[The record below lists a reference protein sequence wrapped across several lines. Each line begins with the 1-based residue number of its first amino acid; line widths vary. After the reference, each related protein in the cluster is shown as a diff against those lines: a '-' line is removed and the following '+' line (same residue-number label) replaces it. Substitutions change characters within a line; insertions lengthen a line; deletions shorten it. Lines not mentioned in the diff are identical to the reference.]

1 MPVADYAPEATRPD
15 PDTADLVAAACRRDP
30 GAWEEL
36 MARYGALVRGVVASY
51 RLQDADASDAVQ
63 MTWLRA
69 FERLD
74 SVRDPD
80 RLGGWLATTAGRECL
95 ALMRRSRRETPDDAV
110 ASECVATG
118 PGPEAL
124 VLVEEARGA
133 VRAAVA
139 TLTGRRRQLVHALF
153 YLPERDY
160 ASLAVDLGMPVGSI
174 GPTRGR
180 VLRTLRSTLEPA
192 GYGAVRQSGEGAGDV
207 APDEGSDDAG
217 VAAACLRRYAHGC
230 DTRGRRGDVPGV
242 GAGCTERSRG
252 VRGRQRVPA
261 GVC

>member
-1 MPVADYAPEATRPD
+1 MPVAEYAPDALNPD
-15 PDTADLVAAACRRDP
+15 SGTADLVAAACRRDP

-69 FERLD
+69 FERMESL
-74 SVRDPD
+74 RDPD
-80 RLGGWLATTAGRECL
+80 RLGGWLATIAGRECL

-110 ASECVATG
+110 AGECVAVG

-160 ASLAVDLGMPVGSI
+160 ASLAQDLGMPVGSI

-180 VLRTLRSTLEPA
+180 LLRSLRSTLEPA
-192 GYGAVRQSGEGAGDV
+192 GYGAARHSTDGATDG
-207 APDEGSDDAG
+207 APDEGSGDAG
-217 VAAACLRRYAHGC
+217 VAAACLRRHAYGGDAG
-230 DTRGRRGDVPGV
+230 GRRGDVPGV
-242 GAGCTERSRG
+242 GAGCAERARG
-252 VRGRQRVPA
+252 VRGRQRVHA
-261 GVC
+261 GAC

>member
-1 MPVADYAPEATRPD
+1 MPVAEYATHAICPD
-15 PDTADLVAAACRRDP
+15 SGTADLVAAACRRDP

-51 RLQDADASDAVQ
+51 RLQDADASDAAQ

-69 FERLD
+69 FERLE
-74 SVRDPD
+74 SLRDPE
-80 RLGGWLATTAGRECL
+80 RLGGWLATIAGRECL

-110 ASECVATG
+110 AGECVAAG

-124 VLVEEARGA
+124 VLVDEARGA

-160 ASLAVDLGMPVGSI
+160 ASLAQDLGMPVGSI

-180 VLRTLRSTLEPA
+180 LLRSLRSTLEPA
-192 GYGAVRQSGEGAGDV
+192 GYGVVRHSGDEAPD

-217 VAAACLRRYAHGC
+217 VAAACLRRHAHGG
-230 DTRGRRGDVPGV
+230 DAGGRRGDVPGL
-242 GAGCTERSRG
+242 GAGCGERARG
-252 VRGRQRVPA
+252 VRGRQRVHA